1 MVKRIE
7 NVYVYKDYRLILSED
22 YLFRSLSNPKYS
34 IRSHAKNLRI
44 SAGFLSEVLKA
55 KKELSPDKGRK
66 VFSLLGFDDS
76 ELEYIENLII
86 YRSSKEDLSKE
97 KALKYI
103 QSKFIKSNLQSK
115 SEKSL
120 ILKSDEYFIVHG
132 LVGCTPE
139 HEKLIKAGTKL
150 GISPEHTEMI
160 LKDFVEN
167 GYLKFADQKYELM
180 NINLNIPNHTDILST
195 QQQFIIRILS
205 LIDNL
210 GGINPPQSIS
220 NYYAF
225 GLDHNTLPL
234 AAEAY
239 SHLKNTLVRLSNQTP
254 QAEMYA
260 FFSSTF
266 LTLDVV
272 E

>member
-7 NVYVYKDYRLILSED
+7 NVYIYKDYRLILSED
-22 YLFRSLSNPKYS
+22 YLFRSISNPKYS
-34 IRSHAKNLRI
+34 IRSHAKNLHM
-44 SAGFLSEVLKA
+44 SAGFLSDVLKG
-55 KKELSPDKGRK
+55 KKELSPDKGK
-66 VFSLLGFDDS
+66 KIFSLLGFEDP

-86 YRSSKEDLSKE
+86 YRGSKEILLKD
-97 KALKYI
+97 KALKVI
-103 QSKFIKSNLQSK
+103 QSKFIKSGLQSK

-120 ILKSDEYFIVHG
+120 LVKSDEHFIIHG
-132 LVGCTPE
+132 LAGCTPE
-139 HEKLIKAGTKL
+139 HEKLLAAGLKL
-150 GISPEHTEMI
+150 GISHERTEEI

-167 GYLKFADQKYELM
+167 GYLKINEQKYELM
-180 NINLNIPNHTDILST
+180 NINLNIPSHKDILST
-195 QQQFIIRILS
+195 QQQFVIRILS
-205 LIDNL
+205 LIDKL

-239 SHLKNTLVRLSNQTP
+239 DHLKRTLVRLSNQTP
-254 QAEMYA
+254 EAEMYA

-266 LTLDVV
+266 LTLEVV
-272 E
+272 K